1 MLYYDLNGDGKPA
14 EREWKEVY
22 GILTGNQLAY
32 WDAANLA
39 AFRNNPSGLLETNS
53 KPMYINFTDS
63 VYNAMKV
70 LPAAK
75 QNLDNVIIVSTT
87 LKNRYLLQFKSYSD
101 LSTWYSALR
110 LANFEY
116 ISLQEAYTGAL
127 LSARGSRLSDIRTI
141 LAEKRFDHE
150 DWVSIRYG
158 SGMAWKRC
166 YAVVEPSVTK
176 KKLFTAGRILFY
188 ENEKKSKKQLMA
200 VVTDASMVTA
210 IYPESHQL
218 IDHSTMLKLE
228 GYINFKSPS
237 VSTKSS
243 KKHMEDWKLTSLFL
257 MPEQHRSVPGFDTLI
272 RFLVPLLDSF
282 GLYGRPKRLKAD
294 RVDPDSLL
302 FGLPTLPR
310 VHYLEVNDITALTKS
325 GDFLNWDAKS
335 WQANI
340 KTLMKS
346 KLERGY
352 EGCGSTRGVQ
362 GAVNSLNSPKLNQT
376 PTGSTHSDSSVSK
389 NVPSTHVQSPLGQ
402 SHTPQAQSHYF
413 GTQHSPSKSHRRPPP
428 GQNSGSTNTV
438 TGTSDK
444 FGEDTRAEGNK
455 SKNVLDLKID
465 PAPVG
470 PNIPT
475 IIMNEPDEYV
485 PTNDSESNIS
495 KHNSV
500 QLADIY
506 QKYSTIRTPSDQFNS
521 DRNQILNGSSEKL
534 VENELPEEMRSKV
547 AMYND
552 MYPTSDR
559 QLFADDDDDE
569 DDLDVSSN
577 NSSEKF
583 HVGPLGSLPNG
594 SSSSAISMKQAGSL
608 PLPSYSNRNSS
619 YSSVKSPLTQYNEF
633 SDQINNIMK
642 VDNQNY
648 NTKNFSGFSDS
659 EPEDDTQIIEQP
671 VISKD
676 MKEFHKS
683 PNSYTLSDAINEPT
697 IQTTQP
703 GIVPPKSSTPS
714 HVAQLKGIYPPQ
726 MTEHSTSRSTRITSP
741 NLSQNFSR
749 EHITKIRSASPTKSS
764 SSNKYSQNEASPL
777 VGGSPK
783 QIGSTL
789 SDFGRS
795 PKGTANM
802 NYPLKHITSTY
813 SQDQINSPGSI
824 SFENLDHVSAN
835 KGPANHINVFKQVDV
850 PIPQSSPISS
860 THPSTKAPDSYPST
874 SQHNKPQQGYQQQ
887 RSHVQ
892 PQDYQQK
899 QHRYQ
904 QQQGYSQKPEY
915 QPQKKYPQLQ
925 GHQSAQGYSAQGY
938 PQHGHQQQGYP
949 QQGYPQQGYPQQ
961 GYPQHGYPQQG
972 YPQQG
977 YPQQGYPQKQGH
989 PPPQGYPAPQ
999 GYSQHGHPQQG
1010 YSKPTHSRPQAQG
1023 NYPPQGYQQ
1032 QQYSQNAL
1040 RSYELEAG
1048 QSEYQYT
1055 PHAQTS
1061 KHVQPSKPQGV
1072 PPSTNQYSNP
1082 RRY

>member
-110 LANFEY
+110 LTNFEY

-166 YAVVEPSVTK
+166 YAVVEPSVSK
-176 KKLFTAGRILFY
+176 KKLFTPGRILFY

-228 GYINFKSPS
+228 GFINFKSPS
-237 VSTKSS
+237 VSTKAS
-243 KKHMEDWKLTSLFL
+243 KKHMEDFKLTSLFL

-310 VHYLEVNDITALTKS
+310 VHYLEVSDITELTKS
-325 GDFLNWDAKS
+325 GDFLNWDAKV
-335 WQANI
+335 WQTRI
-340 KTLMKS
+340 KALMKS

-362 GAVNSLNSPKLNQT
+362 GAVNSLNSPKLSQT
-376 PTGSTHSDSSVSK
+376 PTGSTHSDGSVSK
-389 NVPSTHVQSPLGQ
+389 NVPTTHVQSPLGQ
-402 SHTPQAQSHYF
+402 SHTPQPQSSYF
-413 GTQHSPSKSHRRPPP
+413 GTQHSPNKSHRRPPP
-428 GQNSGSTNTV
+428 DQDSGIASASL
-438 TGTSDK
+438 GTPK
-444 FGEDTRAEGNK
+444 FGEDADVTGSK
-455 SKNVLDLKID
+455 SKNVLDLRIN
-465 PAPVG
+465 PAPGG

-485 PTNDSESNIS
+485 PTNESDSSIT
-495 KHNSV
+495 KHKSV

-506 QKYSTIRTPSDQFNS
+506 QKYSTIRAPSDQFHS
-521 DRNQILNGSSEKL
+521 DRNQILNGSHERL
-534 VENELPEEMRSKV
+534 AEDELPEEMRNKV
-547 AMYND
+547 AMYDD

-559 QLFADDDDDE
+559 QLFADEDDDDE
-569 DDLDVSSN
+569 DDLEVMSN
-577 NSSEKF
+577 ISSEKI
-583 HVGPLGSLPNG
+583 HAGHLGSLPNE

-642 VDNQNY
+642 VDNQNL
-648 NTKNFSGFSDS
+648 NSKNFSGFSDS
-659 EPEDDTQIIEQP
+659 EPDDDTQVIEQP
-671 VISKD
+671 VPSKD
-676 MKEFHKS
+676 RKEFHKS
-683 PNSYTLSDAINEPT
+683 PNSYNLSETINEPVNHAT
-697 IQTTQP
+697 HSASQ
-703 GIVPPKSSTPS
+703 KSSNLP
-714 HVAQLKGIYPPQ
+714 HVAHKGMYPPQ
-726 MTEHSTSRSTRITSP
+726 MTDHAGSTGRSARITSP
-741 NLSQNFSR
+741 NLSQNFPR
-749 EHITKIRSASPTKSS
+749 EEITKIRSASPTKNTP
-764 SSNKYSQNEASPL
+764 SNRYSQNDASSH
-777 VGGSPK
+777 GSGSPK
-783 QIGSTL
+783 PNKEAGSTF

-795 PKGTANM
+795 TKDTANM
-802 NYPLKHITSTY
+802 NYPLKHIPSVY
-813 SQDQINSPGSI
+813 SQGQTDSPEAVGPQNI
-824 SFENLDHVSAN
+824 DHVSAN

-860 THPSTKAPDSYPST
+860 THPSRQTPESYPST
-874 SQHNKPQQGYQQQ
+874 SQHSKPQQGYQQQ
-887 RSHVQ
+887 RGHGQ
-892 PQDYQQK
+892 PQDYQQ
-899 QHRYQ
+899 QNRYQ
-904 QQQGYSQKPEY
+904 QQQGYPQKPGY
-915 QPQKKYPQLQ
+915 QPQQGYQQLQ
-925 GHQSAQGYSAQGY
+925 GHPSPHGYPPQGY
-938 PQHGHQQQGYP
+938 PQHGQQQQGYP
-949 QQGYPQQGYPQQ
+949 QK
-961 GYPQHGYPQQG
+961 G

-1048 QSEYQYT
+1048 QSEFQYT

-1061 KHVQPSKPQGV
+1061 KHIQPPKPQGV
-1072 PPSTNQYSNP
+1072 PPNTNPYSNP
-1082 RRY
+1082 TRRY